1 MISTRPIFIISLNL
15 YHRLNLQTH
24 FTFNF
29 KPRLF
34 YNDIL
39 IWYWCLIAEST
50 IPGHWIDYRP
60 GRYYYWNKG
69 LLLCWFKTRFIVGIQ
84 GMREMAKKD
93 PWKSFF
99 SPAFFVAVLIFLL
112 NKKNNCF
119 CLLRISEW
127 DAGWFKN
134 RECSGVRCR
143 RQFPSC
149 SYLPSCSLTPAA
161 TRPHA
166 AHAGCGANYIIIFF
180 DLIWIS
186 LVVISLDV
194 APIKP
199 IVAPQSRRKGG
210 ALGFISTP

>member
-34 YNDIL
+34 YNVIL

-50 IPGHWIDYRP
+50 IPGHWIDYRLVA

-112 NKKNNCF
+112 NKKKQLFLFATNQ
-119 CLLRISEW
+119 W
-127 DAGWFKN
+127 
-134 RECSGVRCR
+134 VRCWLI
-143 RQFPSC
+143 QKHGMLKSKM
-149 SYLPSCSLTPAA
+149 PA
-161 TRPHA
+161 P
-166 AHAGCGANYIIIFF
+166 
-180 DLIWIS
+180 
-186 LVVISLDV
+186 V
-194 APIKP
+194 
-199 IVAPQSRRKGG
+199 PQ
-210 ALGFISTP
+210 LLISTQLLTDSRGDTACCCFKQ

>member
-1 MISTRPIFIISLNL
+1 MILMSHSKI
-15 YHRLNLQTH
+15 
-24 FTFNF
+24 
-29 KPRLF
+29 
-34 YNDIL
+34 ND
-39 IWYWCLIAEST
+39 S
-50 IPGHWIDYRP
+50 HWIDYRP

-134 RECSGVRCR
+134 MECSRVRCR

-161 TRPHA
+161 TRPA
-166 AHAGCGANYIIIFF
+166 AALSSNTAANYIIIYF

-186 LVVISLDV
+186 LTMISLDV

-199 IVAPQSRRKGG
+199 IVGLQSRRKGG
-210 ALGFISTP
+210 ALGFILTP